1 MITQKSHKSKCCG
14 DISRGERIEKEKALL
29 LLLNQILL
37 SVTQFPA

>member
-1 MITQKSHKSKCCG
+1 MIAQKSHKSKCCG
-14 DISRGERIEKEKALL
+14 DISGGGIEKGKTLL

>member
-1 MITQKSHKSKCCG
+1 MIAQKAINLNAAVTSA
-14 DISRGERIEKEKALL
+14 GERIEKGKTLL